1 MLGNSHETETKTL
14 YHLAKGLKEH
24 YMIRQANTS
33 KQCVAAP
40 ISLDQRSGMGQET
53 NSHCCRLGTG
63 LSYIV
68 FMVYRVL

>member
-1 MLGNSHETETKTL
+1 
-14 YHLAKGLKEH
+14 
-24 YMIRQANTS
+24 MIRQANTS

-53 NSHCCRLGTG
+53 NSHCCSLGTG